1 MNIHETYRGIVYP
14 NQLDHMGHMNVRWYA
29 EKFDEAT
36 WQLFSMIGIT
46 SSYISDN
53 NRGMAALE
61 QSTSYK
67 LEVIAGEPLVIKSKV
82 IDVTDKII
90 RFLHIMYK
98 AETMQ
103 EVASTEIVGVHLN
116 RNTRKSCSLPA
127 EVKRKS
133 EELFELAT

>member
-82 IDVTDKII
+82 IDVTDKTI